1 MRLDPSA
8 PALPAG
14 SVASVAPG
22 PAYAVANALSYVL
35 NPLVLPPAGFGLA
48 LWHLGAPRGEIITV
62 VLVALAFYGL
72 LPLAYIA
79 RLVQTGDAASLEIRQ
94 RERRT
99 KPFLVGIACYALGA
113 VVLGLLGETAVPLV
127 VAMAALFPLNTAL
140 VLLINFRWK
149 MSVHLTAMAG
159 LVSMLLVV
167 ATTVWAAGSVPP
179 GWEAALSGRTV
190 APLLLLVPLMAWAR
204 VRVGA
209 HTWGQALAGA
219 VFGLVVPAAQL
230 YALIVLLGLGR

>member
-1 MRLDPSA
+1 MLA
-8 PALPAG
+8 PRAPDLPAG
-14 SVASVAPG
+14 SVASVAAG
-22 PAYAVANALSYVL
+22 PAYAVANTLSYVL

-48 LWHLGAPRGEIITV
+48 LWHLGAPRLEIVTA

-79 RLVQTGDAASLEIRQ
+79 RLVKQGEASSLEIRQ
-94 RERRT
+94 REHRT

-113 VVLGLLGETAVPLV
+113 VVLGGVGETAVPLV
-127 VAMAALFPLNTAL
+127 VAMAALFPLNTAI
-140 VLLINFRWK
+140 VLLINLRWK

-159 LVSMLLVV
+159 FVSMLLVIA
-167 ATTVWAAGSVPP
+167 ATAWTGVPDGWSGHLSV
-179 GWEAALSGRTV
+179 GAV
-190 APLLLLVPLMAWAR
+190 APLLVLVPLMAWAR

-219 VFGLVVPAAQL
+219 LFGLAVPAAQL
-230 YALIVLLGLGR
+230 YALIHLLGLGA

>member
-1 MRLDPSA
+1 MLDPRV

-14 SVASVAPG
+14 SVAPVAAG
-22 PAYAVANALSYVL
+22 PAYAVANALSYLL

-48 LWHLGAPRGEIITV
+48 LWHLGAPRLEIITV

-79 RLVQTGDAASLEIRQ
+79 RLVQQGEASSLEIRQ

-113 VVLGLLGETAVPLV
+113 VVLGALGETAVPLV
-127 VAMAALFPLNTAL
+127 VAMAALFPLNTAI

-149 MSVHLTAMAG
+149 MSVHLTSIAG
-159 LVSMLLVV
+159 FVSMLYVIA
-167 ATTVWAAGSVPP
+167 ATAWADGSVPP
-179 GWEAALSGRTV
+179 GWEAALSVQAV
-190 APLLLLVPLMAWAR
+190 APLILLVPVMGWAR

-209 HTWGQALAGA
+209 HTKKQALAGA
-219 VFGLVVPAAQL
+219 LFGLFVPAAQL
-230 YALIVLLGLGR
+230 YALIVLLGLGS